1 MLWRTA
7 HQRGEQSRLRRPGCV
22 RASQLS
28 SPRRFVL
35 QPASGEERAN
45 IVTCSADIS
54 GKQEQCC
61 CSKHEK
67 RRTAMGIFA
76 SKRTT
81 NKANIVLVHGFWAD
95 GSGWSKVIPTLQAQG
110 HFVIA
115 EQHGLTSL
123 ATDAP
128 GVVGLVY
135 ISAFILDEGETLLGS
150 GAQFPPLE
158 VFQHLLVS
166 AQGLAWIDPDFFP
179 QNFANDLDPA
189 QARILA
195 AAQVPPNASIFET
208 KAGRPAWKSLPSWS
222 LFGSEDRMIHPEQH
236 RWMAQRSKATA
247 REISASHVPFLSHPD
262 EVAHII
268 LQAANEAVPA

>member
-1 MLWRTA
+1 V
-7 HQRGEQSRLRRPGCV
+7 QIFQESK
-22 RASQLS
+22 S
-28 SPRRFVL
+28 SVAA
-35 QPASGEERAN
+35 QN
-45 IVTCSADIS
+45 M
-54 GKQEQCC
+54 K
-61 CSKHEK
+61 K
-67 RRTAMGIFA
+67 RKTGMGIFA

-115 EQHGLTSL
+115 EQNGLTSL
-123 ATDAP
+123 ADDVTTTRQILAELEGPTLLVGHSYGGFVISEAATDAP
-128 GVVGLVY
+128 GVGGLVY

-150 GAQFPPLE
+150 GAQFPPLD

-166 AQGLAWIDPDFFP
+166 ARGLAWIDPDFFP
-179 QNFANDLDPA
+179 QNFANDLDLE
-189 QARILA
+189 QARTLA
-195 AAQVPPNASIFET
+195 ASQVPPTASIFET

-222 LFGSEDRMIHPEQH
+222 LFGSEDRMIHPQQH

-247 REISASHVPFLSHPD
+247 REISASHVPMLSHPD

>member
-1 MLWRTA
+1 
-7 HQRGEQSRLRRPGCV
+7 
-22 RASQLS
+22 
-28 SPRRFVL
+28 
-35 QPASGEERAN
+35 
-45 IVTCSADIS
+45 
-54 GKQEQCC
+54 
-61 CSKHEK
+61 
-67 RRTAMGIFA
+67 MGIFA
-76 SKRTT
+76 SKRTS

-95 GSGWSKVIPTLQAQG
+95 GSGWSKVIPMLQAQG

-115 EQHGLTSL
+115 EQNAATSL
-123 ATDAP
+123 ADDVATTRQILAQLEGPTLLVGHSYGGFVISEAANEAP

-166 AQGLAWIDPDFFP
+166 AQGFAWIDPDFFP

-195 AAQVPPNASIFET
+195 TAQVPPNASIFDT
-208 KAGRPAWKSLPSWS
+208 KAGQPAWKSLPSWS
-222 LFGSEDRMIHPEQH
+222 LFGSEDRMIHPDQH

-262 EVAHII
+262 EVAQII
-268 LQAANEAVPA
+268 LEAANEAVPA